1 MFNWI
6 KNILGL
12 TTTVEDNDVG
22 VILPKPDV
30 EEVAA
35 CCAGKTDAVAKE
47 TRESLRAMTKTDIDA
62 LAKERFGVDL
72 DRRKT
77 KDTLIEDFLKAQE
90 QH

>member
-6 KNILGL
+6 KNILGFA
-12 TTTVEDNDVG
+12 TDTVDIIETTVEET
-22 VILPKPDV
+22 V